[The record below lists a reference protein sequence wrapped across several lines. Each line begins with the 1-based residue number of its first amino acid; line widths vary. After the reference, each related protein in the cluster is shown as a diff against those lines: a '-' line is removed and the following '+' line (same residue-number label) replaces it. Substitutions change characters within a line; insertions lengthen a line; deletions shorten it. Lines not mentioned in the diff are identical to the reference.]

1 MDIDN
6 VIKIIDDRRRELHG
20 LYRNKYYS
28 DARYR
33 LNELTTIK
41 KRIKNYQKASESDI
55 GQGSGR
61 SNISSMEAIVVPDE
75 IRGIL
80 LDLTEILDG
89 RNN

>member
-41 KRIKNYQKASESDI
+41 KRIKNYQKAS
-55 GQGSGR
+55 Q
-61 SNISSMEAIVVPDE
+61 SNIRQSAGGSSISSAEVIVVPNE
-75 IRGIL
+75 IRRIL
-80 LDLTEILDG
+80 LNLAGVLDG